1 MLDRRELLRAGTGAA
16 LGAAGSLAAA
26 EALAADPVATLPFA
40 NGERPIVRYPQ
51 KRPMLQLTARP
62 PQLETPFKVF
72 DEATLTPNDAFFV
85 RYHLA
90 DTPPPADPDTWHV
103 DVAGEVE
110 RPVSI
115 ALNALR
121 TQFKPIEYVAVL
133 QCSGNSRGF
142 FEPRVGGGQAG
153 NGMMGNARW
162 KGVPL
167 KAVLEKA
174 GVKASAKQVQ
184 FDGADGPVMQGTPDF
199 AKALDVSHV
208 MDGEVMLAFEMNGK
222 DLPLLNGFPVR
233 LIVPGWYGTYWVKHV
248 NQITVLDH
256 PLDNFWMKT
265 AYRIPDNDCA
275 CIAPGTAP
283 TSTIPIN
290 RLNTRS
296 FITNIADGAKVKAH
310 KRTHLRGMAFDGGSG
325 IRSVE
330 ISTDGGKSWKAAKLG
345 PDLGKFA
352 FRPWT
357 ADVTLSHGAHA
368 LKVRAVSNTG
378 KGQPMEPTWNPSGY
392 MRNVVETVHVTAA

>member
-1 MLDRRELLRAGTGAA
+1 MLDRRELLQAGSGAI
-16 LGAAGSLAAA
+16 LGAGVLAGGDAAA
-26 EALAADPVATLPFA
+26 GEPVATLPFA
-40 NGERPIVRYPQ
+40 NGERPLVRYPQ
-51 KRPMLQLTARP
+51 KRALLRLTTRP

-72 DEATLTPNDAFFV
+72 DEGTLTPNDAFFV

-90 DTPPPADPDTWHV
+90 DTPPAVDPDTWQ
-103 DVAGEVE
+103 VAIGGAVE
-110 RPVSI
+110 HPVTIS
-115 ALNALR
+115 LKDLKTR
-121 TQFKPIEYVAVL
+121 FKPIEYVAVL

-174 GVKASAKQVQ
+174 GVTTSAKQVQ
-184 FDGADGPVMQGTPDF
+184 FDGSDGPVMQGTPDF
-199 AKALDVSHV
+199 AKALDIDHA

-222 DLPLLNGFPVR
+222 DLPILNGYPLR

-248 NQITVLDH
+248 DTITLLDH

-275 CIAPGTAP
+275 CVAPGTAP
-283 TSTIPIN
+283 ASTVPIN

-296 FITNIADGAKVKAH
+296 FITSLADGAKVKAR
-310 KRTHLRGMAFDGGSG
+310 KRTHLRGMAFDGGAG

-330 ISTDGGKSWKAAKLG
+330 VSTDGGKTWKAAKLG
-345 PDLGKFA
+345 PDLGNYA

-357 ADVTLSHGAHA
+357 ADAVLSRGAHA
-368 LKVRAVSNTG
+368 LKVRAVSNAG
-378 KGQPMEPTWNPSGY
+378 KGQPTEPTWNPSGY
-392 MRNVVETVHVTAA
+392 MRNVIETVHVTAA